1 MSLFMDP
8 NKEDDIVICDDG
20 HRCENGSIC
29 VQNKI
34 DEGNWYCDCD
44 SAEDFDSVFAGLY
57 CEHEATTYCTSED
70 GKKKSSVAFCTNGS
84 SCNKITSNNEAH
96 AGCDCLPGYTGDHC
110 QYIEGTKPDDWGPS
124 SAKLSSSTGN
134 TTNHDKLGAG
144 AITFMVLI
152 NLAVVGVIG
161 FFAYT
166 VITKRKPSTM
176 EIASPDL
183 HLEVDGAV
191 LSGAV
196 AEREENGD
204 AGVELSRKGERL
216 ETVSMEPS
224 ASTEII

>member
-1 MSLFMDP
+1 
-8 NKEDDIVICDDG
+8 
-20 HRCENGSIC
+20 
-29 VQNKI
+29 
-34 DEGNWYCDCD
+34 
-44 SAEDFDSVFAGLY
+44 
-57 CEHEATTYCTSED
+57 
-70 GKKKSSVAFCTNGS
+70 
-84 SCNKITSNNEAH
+84 
-96 AGCDCLPGYTGDHC
+96 
-110 QYIEGTKPDDWGPS
+110 
-124 SAKLSSSTGN
+124 
-134 TTNHDKLGAG
+134 
-144 AITFMVLI
+144 MVLI

-224 ASTEII
+224 ANTEII